1 VLGKAR
7 AKLFRDGMPLDRF
20 VDASGKTL
28 TLEQLKKIE
37 K

>member
-1 VLGKAR
+1 M
-7 AKLFRDGMPLDRF
+7 FRDGMPLDRF

-37 K
+37 E